1 MAKPTNEEL
10 RRIREIRNELLEM
23 AQEKLYKAMTPA
35 HVLEKTRPW
44 WESYN
49 KALSVYDGQ
58 EVPIEAL
65 ALLLQRIVD
74 GMLASIYELT
84 PIDPPL
90 PHSSHGI
97 N

>member
-23 AQEKLYKAMTPA
+23 AQEKLYKAMTPEQ
-35 HVLEKTRPW
+35 VLETTRPW

-58 EVPIEAL
+58 EVPLEAL
-65 ALLLQRIVD
+65 ALLLQNVVD
-74 GMLASIYELT
+74 GMLASMYELT

-90 PHSSHGI
+90 PRSLHGS